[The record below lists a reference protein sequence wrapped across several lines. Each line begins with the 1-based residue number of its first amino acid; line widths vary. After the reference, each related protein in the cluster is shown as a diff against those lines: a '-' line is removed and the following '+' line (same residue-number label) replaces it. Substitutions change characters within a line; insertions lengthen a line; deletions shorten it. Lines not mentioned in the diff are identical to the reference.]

1 MIYQVSMNS
10 ITSVNPKQWILLL
23 WIGSDRLT
31 FPGASPKSAF
41 QVPSKWTTQ
50 GQNDLFKRG
59 IRSYK
64 KIHGSWVI
72 GEVFFPVYFQ
82 GARCLLENNF
92 QVLDVNLRRW
102 MKPFLVC
109 FFKGLFASG
118 WDDIRGSSLKMLA
131 FSMEIPTFWSIQL
144 MPIAMCVPPLWSAW
158 KGLLIM

>member
-1 MIYQVSMNS
+1 M
-10 ITSVNPKQWILLL
+10 
-23 WIGSDRLT
+23 
-31 FPGASPKSAF
+31 
-41 QVPSKWTTQ
+41 
-50 GQNDLFKRG
+50 
-59 IRSYK
+59 
-64 KIHGSWVI
+64 
-72 GEVFFPVYFQ
+72 
-82 GARCLLENNF
+82 ENNF

-144 MPIAMCVPPLWSAW
+144 MPIAMCVPPFWSAK